1 MNLGRRNGVFA
12 FDFLTKFSIHF
23 VVFMGFMMLF
33 ICPQNSYSK
42 DKPHTWEGRYAL
54 KGGGGGLTIE
64 KEGKKLWVEIWRDF
78 KAGEEKRPGE
88 EREEEVYFA
97 SIHGKKAKRL
107 PFRGDICPNTF
118 ILTAEGVKLIDECSG
133 FSPIIYYFERV
144 K

>member
-1 MNLGRRNGVFA
+1 MKSSIYSVA
-12 FDFLTKFSIHF
+12 FVALF
-23 VVFMGFMMLF
+23 VAF

-42 DKPHTWEGRYAL
+42 DKSQTWAGTYVL

-88 EREEEVYFA
+88 EKYEEVYFA
-97 SIHGKKAKRL
+97 SIHGKTAKRL
-107 PFRGDICPNTF
+107 PFRGNICPNTF
-118 ILTAEGVKLIDECSG
+118 ILKAEGVKLIDECSD